1 MIEKLSQDAR
11 DRMAIAIS
19 AFTAIKNQLVQGSI
33 KISLLKIIL
42 EKRDAFL
49 DLLKIGNNSLLAIK
63 EDRTCSFH
71 MMALA

>member
-42 EKRDAFL
+42 EKSDAFL

-63 EDRTCSFH
+63 EDRTCLFH